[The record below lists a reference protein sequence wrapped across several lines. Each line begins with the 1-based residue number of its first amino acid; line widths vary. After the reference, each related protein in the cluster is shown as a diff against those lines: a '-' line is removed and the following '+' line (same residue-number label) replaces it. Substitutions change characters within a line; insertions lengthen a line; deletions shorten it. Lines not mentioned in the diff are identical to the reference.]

1 MLSTKE
7 KIAILEELLVKQE
20 NSYSDSIRE
29 ELYVEL
35 IENQKVYYFLKDF
48 STQQEI
54 QDILNT
60 LIHRVIMHEHEE
72 DIKDIVDWFVF
83 R

>member
-1 MLSTKE
+1 MLSTTE
-7 KIAILEELLVKQE
+7 KIAILEELLVNQE
-20 NSYSDSIRE
+20 NNYADSIRA

-35 IENQKVYYFLKDF
+35 IENQKAYYFLNDF

-72 DIKDIVDWFVF
+72 YIKDIVDGFVF
-83 R
+83 G